1 LSLATDSMTKAI
13 ELTKRGPKITSD
25 QAVIEALR
33 AEFASRSFIYLRQ
46 LIAPEILDLFCSNVE
61 KGGFQRMEH
70 PAGAELD
77 TTDLKTSAM
86 IEVLFNN
93 TRLFEFIRRITDC
106 GSIGSFSGRVYRY
119 LPDED
124 HYDRWHNDLVQH
136 RLVALSINLNKQPYE
151 GGLLELK
158 DKDRQIVE
166 SIPNTVFGDGILFRL
181 ADHLEHRRTT
191 VRGNVPKTAIAGW
204 FRSEPRFMDLIRQ
217 FQST

>member
-1 LSLATDSMTKAI
+1 
-13 ELTKRGPKITSD
+13 
-25 QAVIEALR
+25 
-33 AEFASRSFIYLRQ
+33 
-46 LIAPEILDLFCSNVE
+46 
-61 KGGFQRMEH
+61 MEH

-77 TTDLKTSAM
+77 TTDLKTSAL

-93 TRLFEFIRRITDC
+93 TRLFEFIQRITGC

-166 SIPNTVFGDGILFRL
+166 SITNTVFGDAILFRL

-191 VRGNVPKTAIAGW
+191 VHGRRTEDRYCRLVSLRASIYGSNSAIPEHLSYG
-204 FRSEPRFMDLIRQ
+204 RKPRFI
-217 FQST
+217 